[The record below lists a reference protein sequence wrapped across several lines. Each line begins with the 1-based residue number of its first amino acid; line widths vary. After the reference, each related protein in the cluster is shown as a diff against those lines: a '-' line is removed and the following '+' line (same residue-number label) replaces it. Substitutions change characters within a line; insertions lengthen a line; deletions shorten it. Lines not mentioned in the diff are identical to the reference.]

1 MERNK
6 EGPPSGLA
14 QTQHGHAGV
23 IIVEHRLLGC
33 LPLEFPENRLGGLG
47 RRLDQLPLRGRRQW
61 DAEAGLQLLD
71 ACKGQPAAVAQ
82 QGQHTADALV
92 VFLGSGLRWRRRGE
106 ELPAEIAAQLLQ
118 LVKARWKNRL
128 SNDSQDG
135 AGLGQTVELA
145 LGTIR
150 TGIAGS
156 QFGVGHFDFLSSG
169 VIRRF
174 ISPADIKI
182 VANATDREGTISQV
196 EFFQGSNPLAT
207 TSLEIAPNRYSTLWT
222 NVAPGTYQ
230 LTARATDDQ
239 DATAVSA
246 PVNVTVIDC
255 MPLSAGTPQFNPQTS
270 LFEQKVRATNP
281 TAFTLSAGQG
291 LDPGSASKRPG
302 VQRFGRCGGV
312 PFVQYDEELGA
323 GQTAE
328 LTIEYYV
335 KDRQSFEA
343 QLCAKPVLKS
353 SPIEPQGTPVKID
366 RALWLADGTFMI
378 EFSAVLPLGCPLSS
392 PSDG

>member
-1 MERNK
+1 MGVSMLEQLVEIFPGMLRSGEEQRGRMVLAFGEDAGGK
-6 EGPPSGLA
+6 DAGSLVGLLLWCGLAHVEESPPSGLA

-118 LVKARWKNRL
+118 LVKVRWKNRL

-150 TGIAGS
+150 TGIASS
-156 QFGVGHFDFLSSG
+156 QF
-169 VIRRF
+169 
-174 ISPADIKI
+174 
-182 VANATDREGTISQV
+182 
-196 EFFQGSNPLAT
+196 
-207 TSLEIAPNRYSTLWT
+207 
-222 NVAPGTYQ
+222 
-230 LTARATDDQ
+230 
-239 DATAVSA
+239 
-246 PVNVTVIDC
+246 
-255 MPLSAGTPQFNPQTS
+255 
-270 LFEQKVRATNP
+270 
-281 TAFTLSAGQG
+281 
-291 LDPGSASKRPG
+291 
-302 VQRFGRCGGV
+302 
-312 PFVQYDEELGA
+312 
-323 GQTAE
+323 
-328 LTIEYYV
+328 
-335 KDRQSFEA
+335 
-343 QLCAKPVLKS
+343 
-353 SPIEPQGTPVKID
+353 
-366 RALWLADGTFMI
+366 
-378 EFSAVLPLGCPLSS
+378 
-392 PSDG
+392 